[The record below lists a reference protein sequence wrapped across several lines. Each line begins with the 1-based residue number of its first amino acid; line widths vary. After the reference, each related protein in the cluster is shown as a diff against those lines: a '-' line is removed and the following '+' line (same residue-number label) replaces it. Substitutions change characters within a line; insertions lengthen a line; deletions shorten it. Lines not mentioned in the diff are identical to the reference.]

1 MDICHSP
8 QSGTPSAPLRPYSSA
23 PRSGFVQQDGAANG
37 WPATLVA
44 NSGVAGGP
52 AIAHLRVSRAPMF
65 NMQRILI
72 LAVLTLTTSGMA
84 GSLMDELSDRT
95 VAQCLDLLE
104 SPDPRMRV
112 GAAVSIEYR
121 YLKPGV
127 SINPPTWK
135 EQHPE
140 LPLPP
145 QVVPHLAEHLK
156 SDSDDRVRLEAMR
169 ALGVLRSC
177 TNTTPLVATGLEDT
191 NAYVRIWTCSVLID
205 ISHGYSE
212 PLDARVIPTLREYLG
227 VNNSEEPAWLAA
239 WFSGKLGSAGKP
251 LLPDLQNQ
259 AKHGS
264 VKVQHYAHE
273 AIRSIQ
279 KNKRQ

>member
-1 MDICHSP
+1 
-8 QSGTPSAPLRPYSSA
+8 
-23 PRSGFVQQDGAANG
+23 
-37 WPATLVA
+37 
-44 NSGVAGGP
+44 
-52 AIAHLRVSRAPMF
+52 MF
-65 NMQRILI
+65 NMQRVLL
-72 LAVLTLTTSGMA
+72 LALLTLTSSGMA
-84 GSLMDELSDRT
+84 GSLMDDLSNKT

-104 SPDPRMRV
+104 SPDSRMRA
-112 GAAVSIEYR
+112 GAAFSIEYR

-127 SINPPTWK
+127 RINPPTRK
-135 EQHPE
+135 EQRPE
-140 LPLPP
+140 FPLPP
-145 QVVPHLAEHLK
+145 QVVPRLAEHLK
-156 SDSDDRVRLEAMR
+156 SDSDYSVRIVAMR

-251 LLPDLQNQ
+251 LLPDLQNL
-259 AKHGS
+259 AKHES

-273 AIRSIQ
+273 AVRSIA
-279 KNKRQ
+279 KNKRE